1 MSTSRPGNRPS
12 DRPSVAGKR
21 TVHGSS
27 STTKYSR
34 DSYVG
39 RRSSSSGTRRS
50 TEGGSSARGDMA
62 GGAPA
67 RERRDSRSAAA
78 GYEPGP
84 RSTGR
89 HDEVTNPY
97 DTGRYSSDRYA
108 GRSSSGRPSARS
120 GRARTQRTG
129 AAYEP
134 FFDRSADGIG
144 KSIRRRR
151 ALLRGVIALAAVA
164 IVVGG
169 VTFFMSNA
177 PITVSV
183 NGTTMELS
191 GDKTI
196 QTAFKEAGEPA
207 KAGNLVDV
215 EGATLEEGKGYRF
228 SFTVNGQ
235 PGTDPSSK
243 LKEGDAV
250 VFSDGGNI
258 EEESDAVEEP
268 IPHETV
274 DQGYGPIHVVD
285 NPGADGVKTTKTG
298 KISGKTVTQTT
309 TEPQD
314 RVYHR
319 YYPDTGED
327 KVVALTFDDGP
338 WDTSTAEI
346 LDILKAN
353 DAKATFFT
361 IGDQITG
368 KGAELVKREADEG
381 YQVCTHT
388 WDHAAGSGQGVN
400 LSFMSK
406 DEQREEI
413 TKGIQA
419 ISDATGKE
427 ASKVIRAPGG
437 NFPTEV
443 WVNVED
449 LVTAEIGWDIDT
461 EDWRKPGSDAIA
473 QAIKNATP
481 GDVILMHDGGG
492 DRSQTVKALKEAL
505 PYLREQGY
513 SFITIDELMK
523 YPKKDI

>member
-1 MSTSRPGNRPS
+1 MSTSRSGNHPS
-12 DRPSVAGKR
+12 GRPSVAGKR
-21 TVHGSS
+21 TVHGSGS
-27 STTKYSR
+27 ASKYSR

-39 RRSSSSGTRRS
+39 RRSSSPSARR
-50 TEGGSSARGDMA
+50 TIGGSSVAHDADGAARMA
-62 GGAPA
+62 GG
-67 RERRDSRSAAA
+67 
-78 GYEPGP
+78 
-84 RSTGR
+84 TGR
-89 HDEVTNPY
+89 QGAIADAS
-97 DTGRYSSDRYA
+97 DTGRYSVAPDPSSTGRYAADRYA
-108 GRSSSGRPSARS
+108 GRSSSGRSSVRS
-120 GRARTQRTG
+120 GRANARRSGTS
-129 AAYEP
+129 YEP
-134 FFDRSADGIG
+134 LFDESADGIG
-144 KSIRRRR
+144 RSIRRRR
-151 ALLRGVIALAAVA
+151 ALTRGVIALAAIA
-164 IVVGG
+164 IAIGG
-169 VTFFMSNA
+169 VVFFMSNA

-183 NGTTMELS
+183 NGNSMDLS
-191 GDKTI
+191 GDKTV
-196 QTAFKEAGEPA
+196 QAAFEAAGEPA

-215 EGATLEEGKGYRF
+215 EGATLEEGKGYQF
-228 SFTVNGQ
+228 SFAVNGQ
-235 PGTDPSSK
+235 PGTDPASP

-250 VFSDGGNI
+250 VFSDGGDI
-258 EEESDAVEEP
+258 EEESDSTDEP

-274 DQGYGPIHVVD
+274 DQGYGPIHMVD

-309 TEPQD
+309 AEPQD
-314 RVYHR
+314 RVYRR

-361 IGDQITG
+361 VGNRIDDSTADLI
-368 KGAELVKREADEG
+368 KREVAEG
-381 YQVCTHT
+381 HQVCTHT

-413 TKGIQA
+413 TKGMKA
-419 ISDATGKE
+419 ISDVTGQE
-427 ASKVIRAPGG
+427 ASKVIRSPGG

-443 WVNVED
+443 WMNVED
-449 LVTAEIGWDIDT
+449 LITAEIGWDIDT

-473 QAIKNATP
+473 QAIKCATP

-492 DRSQTVKALKEAL
+492 DRSETVEALKEAL
-505 PYLREQGY
+505 PYLKKQGFR
-513 SFITIDELMK
+513 FITIDELMQ